1 MIHNIIHISDIHIRT
16 GDSKKS
22 RYTEY
27 ISVFNNLYESIAAQP
42 SIIDKSAIIVI
53 TGDMFHDKNR
63 IGPSGIKIAVY
74 LLQKLATLAD
84 VIVIRGNHDY
94 RQDHPTEPDMI
105 SALMSYDIPNVKYLD
120 TTGVH
125 IHKNIAM
132 GLVAIQ
138 ETLLYGSTSGINA
151 SLPPFPDPST
161 TNANYK
167 VALFHGTITG
177 CTLQNGTTHTRDG
190 YPIGWFQGYDAILLG
205 DIHLQQVNRAT
216 KIMSSN
222 LKLPH
227 TNICNSYKFS
237 TETPWGYPGS
247 LIQQNFG
254 EPIKAHGYIM
264 WNLQNKTIHRYHI
277 KNHYGM
283 IKLKYT
289 GDINTTHIDCI
300 HCSLPISS
308 LPDWFPEY
316 LHIRVQGENINN
328 EILRAITEKLQEFG
342 KTVLTITKKTI
353 NVAPV
358 TAGESADTNQIIA
371 SEIININSIDTLIDY
386 VNKQIIEQQKTF
398 GNKWINW
405 LKHPESLLV
414 SMNGIPANLLDR
426 INRKVATLEKCS
438 EKYIEEFDKVKSMQ
452 MVNGN
457 IKLNKLEWGWILN
470 YRDGNVFN
478 FDKNYKKINVIN
490 ARNGEGK
497 SNFLE
502 MICIALFGEGFPSR
516 YNTNYSADIVCDKK
530 PDGIMA
536 STSITFTLNNKIY
549 MIERELRNNT
559 CKRSIKF
566 NKIVLS
572 RIEGNDKLVLK
583 QNGCAVNDWINENI
597 GAIDTYLMSAMLSQN
612 ADKDFF
618 CMNVKEQKELLD
630 KILSLNHITSLQVLL
645 NESVKYYKDV
655 IELIDTYNDGIK
667 SQKREVE
674 TKYVEELNSLRGE
687 VEVVSKSVTD
697 LWNGWNMIP
706 EKKLMDISDIEGFTS
721 QLTEKE
727 LRLASFS
734 SQSREEVSNR
744 ISEINRKLD
753 GVHVELERFHIFA
766 GLNRNFGNAIGSI
779 ESKKTIQE
787 LEELLRVHPYYGK
800 YNIYENVQEVEA
812 INSKNLVY
820 ANDEDDRELLR
831 KIQEFE
837 SWKKVS
843 EERFSGSIDIDE
855 AIVKVENIFN
865 RLLFENK
872 NRPMIVSEYNSKL
885 GDLHRGLLILNKKKE
900 EVSEKRPNKPSRTKE
915 WLAETKKELDSYFD
929 FEEVIESKE
938 FICEAMKKIPI
949 LCQSLV
955 GIYEKIKE
963 YEEYI
968 KESSDIAF
976 NPKCDACNKQPW
988 RTKYNKY
995 VLELPGLKNGF
1006 NEMLG
1011 DLKELEYSGI
1021 EGSIDY
1027 MDYESYYK
1035 TLKECLDEINE
1046 GIEKYRLFVN
1056 EKGLWTKWD
1065 KWDNEYEAIKSEY
1078 DELVSSIEA
1087 IEKEKKKVEDEMAS
1101 CSAEIERLSGEM
1113 KTLRANREAFA
1124 VYKKDLDAR
1133 SKDADKC
1140 MAKLDSNWYRTLH
1153 LYRTEIEG
1161 YLEWLKKTS
1170 LQLERERNEKNEVLE
1185 KIKEIEGL
1193 RSQAEEMRKIAT
1205 AYPFWNVWKEEMR
1218 REKDMRMRVKEL
1230 EGIVDGAVS
1239 GGPGGSGLA
1248 ELVEEIKEDSIVL
1261 TYLCESFKGYK
1272 EWLYKEHI
1280 GKLIQRK
1287 VNDVLE
1293 LICDERPLYLEYEW
1307 LDKID
1312 TLSWFIRDGAS
1323 RPVIEKASGF
1333 QRFIVSIAMR
1343 VAINQIGLNRV
1354 RFSELFIDE
1363 GFTACDVDNLEKV
1376 PDFLRGM
1383 LRFYDNIY
1391 LATHLED
1398 LKGCADQQV
1407 FIKRDNG
1414 LSQIQYCDEDALRSV
1429 EVAGAGKKKR
1439 TGRPPKNKENVVVN
1453 T

>member
-22 RYTEY
+22 RYNEY
-27 ISVFNNLYESIAAQP
+27 ISVFNNLYDSLAAQP
-42 SIIDKSAIIVI
+42 SIIDKTAVIVI

-74 LLQKLATLAD
+74 LLQKLATLTD

-94 RQDHPTEPDMI
+94 RQDYPTEPDMI

-125 IHKNIAM
+125 MHKNIAM

-161 TNANYK
+161 TDAQYK

-190 YPIGWFQGYDAILLG
+190 YPISWFEGYDAILLG

-216 KIMSSN
+216 KILSPTI
-222 LKLPH
+222 KLPH
-227 TNICNSYKFS
+227 TNTCNSYKFS
-237 TETPWGYPGS
+237 TEAPWGYPGS

-254 EPIKAHGYIM
+254 EPIKAHGYIV

-277 KNHYGM
+277 KNPYGM

-308 LPDWFPEY
+308 LPDWFPDY
-316 LHIRVQGENINN
+316 LHVRVQGENITNDT
-328 EILRAITEKLQEFG
+328 LRAITEKLQESG
-342 KTVLTITKKTI
+342 KNVLTITKKTL
-353 NVAPV
+353 NVAPI
-358 TAGESADTNQIIA
+358 TAGETTDATKIIA

-386 VNKQIIEQQKTF
+386 VNKQMIEQQKTF

-405 LKHPESLLV
+405 LKHPESLLI
-414 SMNGIPANLLDR
+414 SMSGIPSNLLDR

-438 EKYIEEFDKVKSMQ
+438 EKYIEEFEKVKSLQ

-470 YRDGNVFN
+470 YKDGNVFN
-478 FDKNYKKINVIN
+478 FDKNHKKINVIN

-502 MICIALFGEGFPSR
+502 IICIALFGEGFPSR

-530 PDGIMA
+530 PDGVMA
-536 STSITFTLNNKIY
+536 STIITFTLNNKVY
-549 MIERELRNNT
+549 SIERELRNNT

-566 NKIVLS
+566 NKIILS

-630 KILSLNHITSLQVLL
+630 RILSLNHITSLQVLL
-645 NESVKYYKDV
+645 NESMKYYKDV
-655 IELIDTYNDGIK
+655 VELIDTYSDGIK
-667 SQKREVE
+667 SQKRQVDA
-674 TKYVEELNSLRGE
+674 KYIEELEVLRGE
-687 VEVVSKSVTD
+687 IEDVSNNVKE
-697 LWNGWNMIP
+697 LWSGWNRVSEHDLIS
-706 EKKLMDISDIEGFTS
+706 ISDIDGFALELAQKETRLTALPS
-721 QLTEKE
+721 QNL
-727 LRLASFS
+727 
-734 SQSREEVSNR
+734 EEVANR
-744 ISEINRKLD
+744 LSSISMDKHR
-753 GVHVELERFHIFA
+753 HHISA
-766 GLNRNFGNAIGSI
+766 NDYSLYNGLNRPSIVAIGST
-779 ESKKTIQE
+779 ESMNVIKKY
-787 LEELLRVHPYYGK
+787 EEVLRKHPYYGK
-800 YNIYENVQEVEA
+800 YNLSEDIYIIEEA
-812 INSKNLVY
+812 NRKSGTYVNE
-820 ANDEDDRELLR
+820 EDSQKLFET
-831 KIQEFE
+831 IQEFE

-843 EERFSGSIDIDE
+843 ERMFGSAEND
-855 AIVKVENIFN
+855 ENIAN
-865 RLLFENK
+865 GESRLNQLLLDNK
-872 NRPMIVSEYNSKL
+872 KRSIVINNYNSDLEKL
-885 GDLHRGLLILNKKKE
+885 YSDLKVYAKKKE
-900 EVSEKRPNKPSRTKE
+900 EVSDKRPNKPSKTKD
-915 WLAETKKELDSYFD
+915 WLAETKKELDTYFD
-929 FEEVIESKE
+929 FEEAIESKE
-938 FICEAMKKIPI
+938 AICKAMKNIPI
-949 LCQSLV
+949 ICQNIVNVSQ
-955 GIYEKIKE
+955 KINE
-963 YEEYI
+963 CEEYI
-968 KESSDIAF
+968 KECSDIAF
-976 NPKCDACNKQPW
+976 NPTCDACNKQPW
-988 RTKYNKY
+988 RTKYNKC
-995 VLELPGLKNGF
+995 VLELPELKKNRAT
-1006 NEMLG
+1006 MLG
-1011 DLKELEYSGI
+1011 ELTELEYSGI

-1027 MDYESYYK
+1027 MDYLGYCD

-1046 GIEKYRLFVN
+1046 SIALQQLFVN

-1065 KWDNEYEAIKSEY
+1065 KWNSEYEAIKSKY
-1078 DELVSSIEA
+1078 DELSKKIEA
-1087 IEKEKKKVEDEMAS
+1087 IETEKKKVEDMMIYNS
-1101 CSAEIERLSGEM
+1101 NEIKGLSEHLD
-1113 KTLRANREAFA
+1113 TLRANREALK
-1124 VYKKDLDAR
+1124 VYRAELETRGKV
-1133 SKDADKC
+1133 ADECKG
-1140 MAKLDSNWYRTLH
+1140 KLDYNWYSAL
-1153 LYRTEIEG
+1153 LLWRTEIDG
-1161 YLEWLKKTS
+1161 FLVWWKKEMD
-1170 LQLERERNEKNEVLE
+1170 LLDEEVAKWTLAYSN
-1185 KIKEIEGL
+1185 IKERDEL
-1193 RSQAEEMRKIAT
+1193 TEEIKKMRRMAV
-1205 AYPFWNVWKEEMR
+1205 AYPFWSKWKAEMES
-1218 REKDMRMRVKEL
+1218 EKTMRIRVKEL

-1239 GGPGGSGLA
+1239 GGSGGSGLA

-1261 TYLCESFKGYK
+1261 GYLCESFKGYK

-1293 LICDERPLYLEYEW
+1293 LICDDRPLYLEYEW

-1333 QRFIVSIAMR
+1333 QRFIVGIAMR

-1376 PDFLRGM
+1376 PDFLHGM

-1398 LKGCADQQV
+1398 LKVCADQQV

-1414 LSQIQYCDEDALRSV
+1414 LSQIQYCDEEGLRMI
-1429 EVAGAGKKKR
+1429 EVAGAGRKKR
-1439 TGRPPKNKENVVVN
+1439 TGRPPKNKESVMAVN
-1453 T
+1453 